1 MFEIGKHSS
10 GINWV
15 GKSKTYYRGGDDVQ
29 IGISRYK
36 DNISQASII
45 LRNNV
50 YKKFD
55 TGYIIFGISGTRLY
69 MKASNSDD
77 GFKLADATN
86 GWNKYIKA
94 RDENLTDWCSKHK
107 GNYSLQYDS
116 EAGLN
121 YIETNTE
128 V

>member
-1 MFEIGKHSS
+1 MMEIGKQTG

-15 GKSKTYYRGGDDVQ
+15 NKSKTYYRGGDDVQ
-29 IGISRYK
+29 IGVSRYK
-36 DNISQASII
+36 DKIKQASII
-45 LRNNV
+45 LRNNI

-69 MKASNSDD
+69 MKSSSSEN
-77 GFKLADATN
+77 GFKLTEATN
-86 GWNKYIKA
+86 GWNKYIKVK
-94 RDENLTDWCSKHK
+94 DETLTDWCSKHK

-121 YIETNTE
+121 YIETNKE
-128 V
+128 N